1 MPPVGE
7 LQQDGRL
14 TVTELA
20 GRVGLSLSPCHRRLR
35 ASEQSGAISGYHA
48 HLDANALGLTF
59 EDSSSPP
66 CAPETAL
73 DVYPAEKRPE
83 LRDMIVRLADA
94 KMSFGLSHGDL
105 ASGNVLVRPDGAL
118 VLIDWGAATCGPVPY
133 TDLLILEHNHA
144 SDDDPS
150 IKDLAAYAVGYGLDL
165 GRVGPNFDAI
175 RKADHAGPGQM
186 GFGPT
191 TRPAY
196 GVCGVGPPGTHS
208 TNQHLTGSRPRCGYF
223 LMFFQTWAKVVRSR
237 LERFVRPYTSASVIE
252 AIAIASGSSRLVIIS
267 RGRRGDDPGNDRP
280 ADRRGLWSTR
290 WRHRPHPWA
299 DSRPSADLPCRGGL
313 VTKETKG
320 RRRRSSDH

>member
-1 MPPVGE
+1 
-7 LQQDGRL
+7 
-14 TVTELA
+14 
-20 GRVGLSLSPCHRRLR
+20 
-35 ASEQSGAISGYHA
+35 
-48 HLDANALGLTF
+48 
-59 EDSSSPP
+59 
-66 CAPETAL
+66 
-73 DVYPAEKRPE
+73 
-83 LRDMIVRLADA
+83 MIVRLADT

-175 RKADHAGPGQM
+175 RKADRAGPGQM

-252 AIAIASGSSRLVIIS
+252 AIAIAKRCV
-267 RGRRGDDPGNDRP
+267 RP
-280 ADRRGLWSTR
+280 ASPAASDRHCDWG
-290 WRHRPHPWA
+290 HH
-299 DSRPSADLPCRGGL
+299 DH
-313 VTKETKG
+313 
-320 RRRRSSDH
+320 RRSVRSHLGTVGRSFGNSEPSTLRDLALPDVATLEQLVERVVEAGDHQSGATW